1 MRMIYKIARSYI
13 DLPHNVLLLF
23 VVELCLSLVHVA
35 FILILNIYLRSEG
48 YSDPE
53 IASFNSLRFIGA
65 LAFSLPLGIYI
76 KGKRLKPFFNIST
89 ILVPFISML
98 LIESIRFRLVPFIQ
112 LSFLFWGIAMMFLR
126 VCSLPF
132 IIRNTTPQNSSQALS
147 LNAATWS
154 LATIISGIIISG
166 LNWVSFINLFHVN
179 IIFNE
184 RVILWIISL
193 VSLVAIPVGFS
204 IKEQSK
210 NKNFELNKNSF
221 SLNNSYDW
229 DLIFKAISPLVL
241 ISIGAGLTI
250 PFVNLFFN
258 SIFNFSSSDF
268 SIMGSGTAVLV
279 FFSSLMVPTL
289 KQKYGYWMTIVFVQ
303 GLSICCLIT
312 LAITELFST
321 SHYAIYFAVSAFIL
335 RQPLMHM
342 AHPSSN
348 ELMMNYVGERNQ
360 ELISALSSSLWSASW
375 FISAKIFEWL
385 RLLNFHYYE
394 IFLITAVLYIIG
406 VIMYA
411 VIINQFEKMKK
422 IEEDNVMT
430 LSEEL
435 KID

>member
-1 MRMIYKIARSYI
+1 MINKIFRSYA
-13 DLPHNVLLLF
+13 DLPKNILMLF
-23 VVELCLSLVHVA
+23 ILELCLSLVHVA
-35 FILILNIYLRSEG
+35 FILILNIYLRKEG

-53 IASFNSLRFIGA
+53 IASLNSLRFIGA

-76 KGKRLKPFFNIST
+76 RGRSLKPFFSLST
-89 ILVPFISML
+89 VLVPLISIL
-98 LIESIRFRLVPFIQ
+98 LIESIRLHLLPLIQ
-112 LSFLFWGIAMMFLR
+112 LAFLAWGIAMMFLR

-132 IIRNTTPQNSSQALS
+132 IIRNTTSKNSSQALS

-154 LATIISGIIISG
+154 LATIISGLIISG
-166 LNWVSFINLFHVN
+166 LNWVSVIHILDVE
-179 IIFNE
+179 IFFDE
-184 RVILWIISL
+184 RTILWIITLISII
-193 VSLVAIPVGFS
+193 SIPFGFR
-204 IKEQSK
+204 IKEDKTKSDS
-210 NKNFELNKNSF
+210 FGVRDTISLNK
-221 SLNNSYDW
+221 SYDW
-229 DLIFKAISPLVL
+229 DLILKAISPLIL

-258 SIFNFSSSDF
+258 SIFHFSSSDF
-268 SIMGSGTAVLV
+268 SILGSATAFLV

-312 LAITELFST
+312 LAMTELFSN
-321 SHYAIYFAVSAFIL
+321 SHYAIYFAVTAYVL

-348 ELMMNYVGERNQ
+348 ELMMNFVGKRNQ

-406 VIMYA
+406 VFLYA
-411 VIINQFEKMKK
+411 VIIKQFENMEKEKK
-422 IEEDNVMT
+422 SKVISVP
-430 LSEEL
+430 EEL

>member
-1 MRMIYKIARSYI
+1 MINKIFRSYA
-13 DLPHNVLLLF
+13 DLPKNILMLF
-23 VVELCLSLVHVA
+23 ILELCLSLVHVA
-35 FILILNIYLRSEG
+35 FILILNIYLRKEG

-53 IASFNSLRFIGA
+53 IASLNSLRFIGA

-76 KGKRLKPFFNIST
+76 RGRSLKPFFSLST
-89 ILVPFISML
+89 VLVPLISIL
-98 LIESIRFRLVPFIQ
+98 LIESIRLHLLPLIQ
-112 LSFLFWGIAMMFLR
+112 LAFLAWGIAMMFLR

-132 IIRNTTPQNSSQALS
+132 IIRNTTSKNSSQALS

-154 LATIISGIIISG
+154 LATIISGLIISG
-166 LNWVSFINLFHVN
+166 LNWVSVIHILDVEFF
-179 IIFNE
+179 FDE
-184 RVILWIISL
+184 RTILWIITL
-193 VSLVAIPVGFS
+193 VSIISIPFGFR
-204 IKEQSK
+204 IKEDKTKSD
-210 NKNFELNKNSF
+210 FFGVRDTISLNK
-221 SLNNSYDW
+221 SYDW
-229 DLIFKAISPLVL
+229 DLILKAISPLIL

-258 SIFNFSSSDF
+258 SIFHFSSSDF
-268 SIMGSGTAVLV
+268 SILGSATAFLV

-312 LAITELFST
+312 LAMTELFSN
-321 SHYAIYFAVSAFIL
+321 SHYAIYFAVTAYVL

-348 ELMMNYVGERNQ
+348 ELMMNFVGKRNQ

-406 VIMYA
+406 VFLYA
-411 VIINQFEKMKK
+411 VIIKQFENMEKEKK
-422 IEEDNVMT
+422 SKVISVP
-430 LSEEL
+430 EEL

>member
-1 MRMIYKIARSYI
+1 MINKIFRSYA
-13 DLPHNVLLLF
+13 DLPKNILMLF
-23 VVELCLSLVHVA
+23 ILELCLSLVHVA
-35 FILILNIYLRSEG
+35 FILILNIYLRKEG

-53 IASFNSLRFIGA
+53 IASLNSLRFIGA

-76 KGKRLKPFFNIST
+76 RGRSLKPFFSLST
-89 ILVPFISML
+89 VLVPLISIL
-98 LIESIRFRLVPFIQ
+98 LIESIRLHLLPLIQ
-112 LSFLFWGIAMMFLR
+112 LAFLAWGIAMMFLR

-132 IIRNTTPQNSSQALS
+132 IIRNTTSKNSSQALS

-154 LATIISGIIISG
+154 LATIISGLIISG
-166 LNWVSFINLFHVN
+166 LNWVSVIHILDVK
-179 IIFNE
+179 IFFDE
-184 RVILWIISL
+184 RTILWIITLISII
-193 VSLVAIPVGFS
+193 SIPFGFR
-204 IKEQSK
+204 IKEDKTKSDS
-210 NKNFELNKNSF
+210 FGVRDTISLNK
-221 SLNNSYDW
+221 SYDW
-229 DLIFKAISPLVL
+229 DLILKAISPLIL

-258 SIFNFSSSDF
+258 SIFHFSSSDF
-268 SIMGSGTAVLV
+268 SILGSATAFLV

-312 LAITELFST
+312 LAMTELFSN
-321 SHYAIYFAVSAFIL
+321 SHYAIYFAVTAYVL

-348 ELMMNYVGERNQ
+348 ELMMNFVGKRNQ

-406 VIMYA
+406 VFLYA
-411 VIINQFEKMKK
+411 VIIKQFENMEKEKK
-422 IEEDNVMT
+422 SKVISVP
-430 LSEEL
+430 EEL

>member
-1 MRMIYKIARSYI
+1 MINKIFRSYA
-13 DLPHNVLLLF
+13 DLPKNILMLF
-23 VVELCLSLVHVA
+23 ILELCLSLVHVA
-35 FILILNIYLRSEG
+35 FILILNIYLRKEG

-53 IASFNSLRFIGA
+53 IASLNSLRFIGA

-76 KGKRLKPFFNIST
+76 RGRSLKPFFSLST
-89 ILVPFISML
+89 VLVPLISIL
-98 LIESIRFRLVPFIQ
+98 LIESIRLHLLPLIQ
-112 LSFLFWGIAMMFLR
+112 LAFLAWGIAMMFLR

-132 IIRNTTPQNSSQALS
+132 IIRNTTSKNSSQALS

-154 LATIISGIIISG
+154 LATIISGLIISG
-166 LNWVSFINLFHVN
+166 LNWVSVIHILDVEFF
-179 IIFNE
+179 FDE
-184 RVILWIISL
+184 RTILWIITLISII
-193 VSLVAIPVGFS
+193 SIPFGFR
-204 IKEQSK
+204 IKEDKTKSES
-210 NKNFELNKNSF
+210 FGVRDTISLNK
-221 SLNNSYDW
+221 SYDW
-229 DLIFKAISPLVL
+229 DLILKAISPLIL

-258 SIFNFSSSDF
+258 SIFHFSSSDF
-268 SIMGSGTAVLV
+268 SILGSATAFLV

-312 LAITELFST
+312 LAMTELFSD
-321 SHYAIYFAVSAFIL
+321 SHYAIYFAVTAYVL

-348 ELMMNYVGERNQ
+348 ELMMNFVGKRNQ

-385 RLLNFHYYE
+385 RLLNFHYYK
-394 IFLITAVLYIIG
+394 IFLITAVLYIVG
-406 VIMYA
+406 VLLYA
-411 VIINQFEKMKK
+411 VIIKQFENMEKEKK
-422 IEEDNVMT
+422 SKVISVP
-430 LSEEL
+430 EEL

>member
-1 MRMIYKIARSYI
+1 MINKIFRSYA
-13 DLPHNVLLLF
+13 DLPKNILMLF
-23 VVELCLSLVHVA
+23 ILELCLSLVHVA
-35 FILILNIYLRSEG
+35 FILILNIYLRKEG

-53 IASFNSLRFIGA
+53 IASLNSLRFIGA

-76 KGKRLKPFFNIST
+76 RGRSLKPFFSLST
-89 ILVPFISML
+89 VLVPLISIL
-98 LIESIRFRLVPFIQ
+98 LIESIRLHLLPLIQ
-112 LSFLFWGIAMMFLR
+112 LAFLAWGIAMMFLR

-132 IIRNTTPQNSSQALS
+132 IIRNTTSKNSSQALS

-154 LATIISGIIISG
+154 LATIISGLIISG
-166 LNWVSFINLFHVN
+166 LNWVSVIHILDVE
-179 IIFNE
+179 IFFDE
-184 RVILWIISL
+184 RTILWIITLISII
-193 VSLVAIPVGFS
+193 SIPFGFR
-204 IKEQSK
+204 IKEDKTKSES
-210 NKNFELNKNSF
+210 FGVRDTISLNK
-221 SLNNSYDW
+221 SYDW
-229 DLIFKAISPLVL
+229 DLILKAISPLIL

-258 SIFNFSSSDF
+258 SIFHFSSSDF
-268 SIMGSGTAVLV
+268 SILGSATAFLV

-312 LAITELFST
+312 LAMTELFSN
-321 SHYAIYFAVSAFIL
+321 SHYAIYFAVTAYVL

-348 ELMMNYVGERNQ
+348 ELMMNFVGKRNQ

-406 VIMYA
+406 VFLYA
-411 VIINQFEKMKK
+411 VIIKQFENMEKEKK
-422 IEEDNVMT
+422 SKVISVP
-430 LSEEL
+430 EEL

>member
-1 MRMIYKIARSYI
+1 MINKIFRSYA
-13 DLPHNVLLLF
+13 DLPKNILMLF
-23 VVELCLSLVHVA
+23 ILELCLSLVHVA
-35 FILILNIYLRSEG
+35 FILILNIYLRKEG

-53 IASFNSLRFIGA
+53 IASLNSLRFIGA

-76 KGKRLKPFFNIST
+76 RGRSLKPFFSLST
-89 ILVPFISML
+89 VLVPLISIL
-98 LIESIRFRLVPFIQ
+98 LIESIRLHLLPLIQ
-112 LSFLFWGIAMMFLR
+112 FAFLAWGIAMMLLR

-132 IIRNTTPQNSSQALS
+132 IIRNTTSKNSSQALS

-154 LATIISGIIISG
+154 LATIISGLIISG
-166 LNWVSFINLFHVN
+166 LNWVSVIHILDVEFF
-179 IIFNE
+179 FDE
-184 RVILWIISL
+184 RTILWIITLISII
-193 VSLVAIPVGFS
+193 AIPFAFR
-204 IKEQSK
+204 IKEDKTKSDS
-210 NKNFELNKNSF
+210 FGVRDTISLNK
-221 SLNNSYDW
+221 SYDW
-229 DLIFKAISPLVL
+229 DLILKAISPLIL

-258 SIFNFSSSDF
+258 SIFHFSSSDF
-268 SIMGSGTAVLV
+268 SILGSATAFLV

-312 LAITELFST
+312 LAMTELFSN
-321 SHYAIYFAVSAFIL
+321 SHYAIYFAVTAYVL

-348 ELMMNYVGERNQ
+348 ELMMNFVGKRNQ

-406 VIMYA
+406 VFLYA
-411 VIINQFEKMKK
+411 VIIKQFENMEKEKK
-422 IEEDNVMT
+422 SKVISVP
-430 LSEEL
+430 EEL

>member
-1 MRMIYKIARSYI
+1 MINKIFRSYA
-13 DLPHNVLLLF
+13 DLPKDILMLF
-23 VVELCLSLVHVA
+23 ILKLCLSLVHVA
-35 FILILNIYLRSEG
+35 FILILNIYLRKEG

-53 IASFNSLRFIGA
+53 IASLNSLRFIGA

-76 KGKRLKPFFNIST
+76 RGRSLKPFFSLST
-89 ILVPFISML
+89 VLVPLISIL
-98 LIESIRFRLVPFIQ
+98 LIESIRLHLLPLIQ
-112 LSFLFWGIAMMFLR
+112 LAFLAWGIAMMFLR

-132 IIRNTTPQNSSQALS
+132 IIRNTTSKNSSQALS

-154 LATIISGIIISG
+154 LATIISGLIISG
-166 LNWVSFINLFHVN
+166 LNWVSVIHILDVEFF
-179 IIFNE
+179 FDE
-184 RVILWIISL
+184 RTILWIITLISII
-193 VSLVAIPVGFS
+193 SIPFGFR
-204 IKEQSK
+204 IKEDKTKSD
-210 NKNFELNKNSF
+210 FFGVRDTISLNK
-221 SLNNSYDW
+221 SYDW
-229 DLIFKAISPLVL
+229 DLILKAISPLIL

-258 SIFNFSSSDF
+258 SIFHFSSSDF
-268 SIMGSGTAVLV
+268 SILGSATAFLV

-312 LAITELFST
+312 LAMTELFSN
-321 SHYAIYFAVSAFIL
+321 SHYAIYFAVTAYVL

-348 ELMMNYVGERNQ
+348 ELMMNFVGKRNQ

-406 VIMYA
+406 VFLYA
-411 VIINQFEKMKK
+411 VIIKQFENMEKEKK
-422 IEEDNVMT
+422 SKVISVP
-430 LSEEL
+430 EEL